1 MADMSAEPNAENIGC
16 KAKNERRD
24 PRITTTILFGV
35 AGAALSVPMIDYLR
49 GDSFVYPLGFESGI
63 TGTPAAWLLAFLVAT
78 GCIAFTMKN
87 FPRMGQT

>member
-1 MADMSAEPNAENIGC
+1 
-16 KAKNERRD
+16 
-24 PRITTTILFGV
+24 
-35 AGAALSVPMIDYLR
+35 MIDYLR